1 MRSRGV
7 LRCAN
12 VVRIHLLPPSPLR
25 KLQPHPS
32 SVPSCIPQT
41 IAKIYTA
48 LLVFFSLSFCLSCIY
63 KRTPLRILRPGV
75 SICLKKNSPLLAW
88 SLHLG
93 PDKV

>member
-12 VVRIHLLPPSPLR
+12 VVGIHLFPIPPP
-25 KLQPHPS
+25 KTATT
-32 SVPSCIPQT
+32 SVPITFLHPPNHRQDLHRPPR
-41 IAKIYTA
+41 
-48 LLVFFSLSFCLSCIY
+48 LLLSQFCLSCIY